1 MSVLRRLNNRI
12 ERWLDRSSL
21 HEPRVHA
28 QDWPG
33 GGVPCIA
40 SAALER
46 AVTYAHTLDPDAC
59 LKQLAAPEGVQPD
72 GAARRWQF
80 RFELPTARAVLACDW
95 FLDGDARAGRFGRER
110 FEARATPFPPP
121 GSELATGVAEGR
133 LPYAGLSRAWREERR
148 RTPDLP
154 LVFRDSDAAIV
165 ELQQRGLVLGAA
177 PFTLGAASDSGS
189 ALRWV
194 ARSGNAEFRSPFR

>member
-1 MSVLRRLNNRI
+1 MSALRRLNNRV

-46 AVTYAHTLDPDAC
+46 AVSYAHTLDSDAC
-59 LKQLAAPEGVQPD
+59 LKQVLAPEGVQPD
-72 GAARRWQF
+72 GAARHWQF
-80 RFELPTARAVLACDW
+80 RFELPTARANLDGNW

-121 GSELATGVAEGR
+121 GSELAAAVADGR
-133 LPYAGLSRAWREERR
+133 LPYSALSRAWREERR

-154 LVFRDSDAAIV
+154 LVFRDSDVAVI
-165 ELQQRGLVLGAA
+165 ELQQRGLVLG
-177 PFTLGAASDSGS
+177 GAAFSLGVTSDPGG
-189 ALRWV
+189 ALRWL
-194 ARSGNAEFRSPFR
+194 ARSGSAEFRSPFR

>member
-1 MSVLRRLNNRI
+1 MSALRRLNNRI

-21 HEPRVHA
+21 HEARVHA

-46 AVTYAHTLDPDAC
+46 AVSYAHTLDPDAC
-59 LKQLAAPEGVQPD
+59 LKQVLAPEGVQPD

-80 RFELPTARAVLACDW
+80 RFELPTARAVLDCNW
-95 FLDGDARAGRFGRER
+95 FLDGDARAGRFGKER
-110 FEARATPFPPP
+110 FEARGMPFPPP
-121 GSELATGVAEGR
+121 GSELARAVAEGR
-133 LPYAGLSRAWREERR
+133 LPYAGLNRAWREERR

-154 LVFRDSDAAIV
+154 LVFRDSDVAAM
-165 ELQQRGLVLGAA
+165 ELQQRGLVLG
-177 PFTLGAASDSGS
+177 GAAFSLGVASDPGGV
-189 ALRWV
+189 LRWV
-194 ARSGNAEFRSPFR
+194 ARSGSTEFRSPFR